1 MMKKQVLKQLKALHL
16 GDLVE
21 VFWHDASKGE
31 ARIDERSEEV
41 MQFDIP
47 VRSVGYFLGLAGR
60 RVKHVILIRDSFQL
74 NEAEGVYDVDFN
86 VVPLGMIY
94 GVNVAFP
101 NALDAKVVLLLRRAF
116 LRARTRKQKGRL
128 VIYAK
133 ESHK

>member
-1 MMKKQVLKQLKALHL
+1 MNKDLFKRLKALRQ

-47 VRSVGYFLGLAGR
+47 VRSVGYFLGFGGK

-74 NEAEGVYDVDFN
+74 NDTEGVYDVDFN
-86 VVPLGMIY
+86 IVPLGMIY
-94 GVNVAFP
+94 DVNVALP
-101 NALDAKVVLLLRRAF
+101 NALDAKVVVLLRRAF

-133 ESHK
+133 EAHN

>member
-1 MMKKQVLKQLKALHL
+1 MNKQVLKQLKALNL

-47 VRSVGYFLGLAGR
+47 VRSVGYFLGLAGI

-74 NEAEGVYDVDFN
+74 NETEGVYDVDFN
-86 VVPLGMIY
+86 IVPLGMIY
-94 GVNVAFP
+94 DVNVALP
-101 NALDAKVVLLLRRAF
+101 NALNTKVVVLLRRAF

-133 ESHK
+133 ETHK